1 MGRLFIYGFTNNGY
15 RLFNPV
21 LWWSIVNGT
30 VILWC
35 LFRTFVFPDSRI
47 PLCWNTWSATNVQRP
62 HHCCFQTYTGIVE
75 ENSFTAFSQL
85 AGSAREL
92 ELTFIFKATANFRNK
107 HTGMMSLVTTL
118 LMFLGGVARIFTS
131 IQETNDPI
139 MIINFSSG
147 AFMSF
152 ILLCQF
158 GLYAENTR
166 KLTKK
171 D

>member
-1 MGRLFIYGFTNNGY
+1 MRNNDCIFICEWISIQCMGRLFIHGFTDYGY
-15 RLFNPV
+15 RLLDFV
-21 LWWSIVNGT
+21 LRWSIINGT
-30 VILWC
+30 IILWS
-35 LFRTFVFPDSRI
+35 LFRTAVVSRLI
-47 PLCWNTWSATNVQRP
+47 Q
-62 HHCCFQTYTGIVE
+62 
-75 ENSFTAFSQL
+75 
-85 AGSAREL
+85 
-92 ELTFIFKATANFRNK
+92 ATANFRNK

-158 GLYAENTR
+158 ALYAENTR

>member
-1 MGRLFIYGFTNNGY
+1 MRNNDCIFICEWISIQCMGRLFIYGFTDYGY
-15 RLFNPV
+15 RLLDFV
-21 LWWSIVNGT
+21 LRWSIINGPII
-30 VILWC
+30 V
-35 LFRTFVFPDSRI
+35 VSRLI
-47 PLCWNTWSATNVQRP
+47 Q
-62 HHCCFQTYTGIVE
+62 
-75 ENSFTAFSQL
+75 
-85 AGSAREL
+85 
-92 ELTFIFKATANFRNK
+92 ATANFRNK

-158 GLYAENTR
+158 ALYAENTR